1 MVAAAEKGRAC
12 AHWRGSSGLVPK
24 IQCAGREADAEQ
36 EFGAS
41 PVSDEPGE
49 NKFSSYTQCSTAKAV
64 WWRDRLSWGVR
75 AVIATWHSVER
86 LVAMSCWARLLSTS
100 ARASLLLLLG
110 SVLFSCSS
118 LSDTVPEFAL
128 TKIEESDIKD
138 DSGKEPVTED
148 DADPEDLEV
157 FYPTDQWQTLRPGQA
172 VPAGSHVRLNLQ
184 TGEREA
190 KLPDRENG
198 ESDTREE
205 RRRKRLGK
213 GDVNANSFT
222 SEELKKALAKMKESE
237 KAERKAREEEVRK
250 KFRPIEQ
257 LKEEFEKLNMKIE
270 TDYEIMVKLI
280 SKFNSSAS
288 TLDEKVAALY
298 DLEYYVHQVDNAK
311 DFLSMGG
318 LRLVI
323 EGLNSS
329 EASLKEHAAFVL
341 GAALSSNP
349 KVQIEAIEG
358 GALQKLMVILAT
370 EQPLAVKKKALFALS
385 SMLRHFPYAQ
395 QQFLK
400 LGGLQVL
407 RSLFRQKGMEPL
419 HVRVVT
425 LLYDLL
431 MEKMLLEDSQH
442 GEQMEEKIQQYQ
454 QVRLVPAVVEQGWCA
469 LVPNLLAMPEHDTR
483 EKVLKLVGV
492 LVAFCREHYRGDPAL
507 GTTLSLLRSEY
518 EELAAEEQR
527 EGDKDGYFR
536 ELLSSINTI
545 IQELR

>member
-1 MVAAAEKGRAC
+1 MSP
-12 AHWRGSSGLVPK
+12 W
-24 IQCAGREADAEQ
+24 AG
-36 EFGAS
+36 
-41 PVSDEPGE
+41 
-49 NKFSSYTQCSTAKAV
+49 
-64 WWRDRLSWGVR
+64 
-75 AVIATWHSVER
+75 
-86 LVAMSCWARLLSTS
+86 LLSTT
-100 ARASLLLLLG
+100 ARVSLLLLLG

-118 LSDTVPEFAL
+118 LGQRVPEFAL

-138 DSGKEPVTED
+138 DSGKELGTED

-172 VPAGSHVRLNLQ
+172 VPAGSHIRLNLQ

-198 ESDTREE
+198 ESGTREE
-205 RRRKRLGK
+205 KGRKRLGK
-213 GDVNANSFT
+213 VDLDANSFT
-222 SEELKKALAKMKESE
+222 SEELKKALAKIKESE

-318 LRLVI
+318 LQLVI

-341 GAALSSNP
+341 GAALSRFWTENQEKGKRGRASNP

-358 GALQKLMVILAT
+358 GALQKLLVILAT
-370 EQPLAVKKKALFALS
+370 EQPLAVRKKALFALS

-425 LLYDLL
+425 LLYDLI

-536 ELLSSINTI
+536 ELLGSINTI

>member
-1 MVAAAEKGRAC
+1 MSP
-12 AHWRGSSGLVPK
+12 W
-24 IQCAGREADAEQ
+24 AG
-36 EFGAS
+36 
-41 PVSDEPGE
+41 
-49 NKFSSYTQCSTAKAV
+49 
-64 WWRDRLSWGVR
+64 
-75 AVIATWHSVER
+75 
-86 LVAMSCWARLLSTS
+86 LLSTT
-100 ARASLLLLLG
+100 ARVSLLLLLG

-118 LSDTVPEFAL
+118 HRAPEFAL
-128 TKIEESDIKD
+128 TKIEESDMKD
-138 DSGKEPVTED
+138 DSGKELGTED

-213 GDVNANSFT
+213 VDVDANSFT

-358 GALQKLMVILAT
+358 GALQKLLVILAT
-370 EQPLAVKKKALFALS
+370 EQPLAVRKKALFALS

-425 LLYDLL
+425 LLYDLI

-454 QVRLVPAVVEQGWCA
+454 QGALPRGPRPGLRPQPPAQRVRGAGGRGAEGRGQGR
-469 LVPNLLAMPEHDTR
+469 LLQGAPGLCKHHHPGTE
-483 EKVLKLVGV
+483 VKLGV
-492 LVAFCREHYRGDPAL
+492 LSNSRDFRVTASLD
-507 GTTLSLLRSEY
+507 GTGAGTLWNKML
-518 EELAAEEQR
+518 
-527 EGDKDGYFR
+527 D
-536 ELLSSINTI
+536 
-545 IQELR
+545 

>member
-1 MVAAAEKGRAC
+1 MSP
-12 AHWRGSSGLVPK
+12 W
-24 IQCAGREADAEQ
+24 AG
-36 EFGAS
+36 
-41 PVSDEPGE
+41 
-49 NKFSSYTQCSTAKAV
+49 
-64 WWRDRLSWGVR
+64 
-75 AVIATWHSVER
+75 
-86 LVAMSCWARLLSTS
+86 LLSTT
-100 ARASLLLLLG
+100 ARVSLLLLLG

-118 LSDTVPEFAL
+118 LGQRVPEFAL

-138 DSGKEPVTED
+138 DSGKELGTED

-172 VPAGSHVRLNLQ
+172 VPAGSHIRLNLQ

-198 ESDTREE
+198 ESGTREE
-205 RRRKRLGK
+205 KGRKRLGK
-213 GDVNANSFT
+213 VDLDANSFT
-222 SEELKKALAKMKESE
+222 SEELKKALAKIKESE

-318 LRLVI
+318 LQLVI

-358 GALQKLMVILAT
+358 GALQKLLVILAT
-370 EQPLAVKKKALFALS
+370 EQPLAVRKKEDRGFNFQILCCVQCPVSPDWIPRPGWWPSPFLHMAAALGSSSDGFSALVLTTLHGSEAKSAFLPSAVLWPAIQKGDSSISNPPAATRKMENRNKGERGRRGCQLGSVRAERARPGPRVGSRAGPAEPRVPCPRRPGRPCATALSQPARVTGSAGLAPNCLLGSEPRPCGTAGCWALAGGVWGCTLTGPGPGLRNAMALS
-385 SMLRHFPYAQ
+385 SDC
-395 QQFLK
+395 
-400 LGGLQVL
+400 GGMGTSPLASKSPRRDQALLVVL
-407 RSLFRQKGMEPL
+407 DTPHPIVG
-419 HVRVVT
+419 VN
-425 LLYDLL
+425 
-431 MEKMLLEDSQH
+431 MEK
-442 GEQMEEKIQQYQ
+442 
-454 QVRLVPAVVEQGWCA
+454 
-469 LVPNLLAMPEHDTR
+469 
-483 EKVLKLVGV
+483 
-492 LVAFCREHYRGDPAL
+492 
-507 GTTLSLLRSEY
+507 
-518 EELAAEEQR
+518 
-527 EGDKDGYFR
+527 
-536 ELLSSINTI
+536 
-545 IQELR
+545 

>member
-1 MVAAAEKGRAC
+1 
-12 AHWRGSSGLVPK
+12 
-24 IQCAGREADAEQ
+24 
-36 EFGAS
+36 
-41 PVSDEPGE
+41 
-49 NKFSSYTQCSTAKAV
+49 
-64 WWRDRLSWGVR
+64 
-75 AVIATWHSVER
+75 
-86 LVAMSCWARLLSTS
+86 MSHWARLLS
-100 ARASLLLLLG
+100 AAAKVNLLVLVLPLLL
-110 SVLFSCSS
+110 SWSS
-118 LSDTVPEFAL
+118 LSDRVPEFAL

-138 DSGKEPVTED
+138 DSGTEPRGED

-157 FYPTDQWQTLRPGQA
+157 FYPTHQWQAIRAGQA

-190 KLPDRENG
+190 KLPESEIG
-198 ESDTREE
+198 KSDTREE

-213 GDVNANSFT
+213 VDVDSNSFT
-222 SEELKKALAKMKESE
+222 SQELKKALAKMKASE
-237 KAERKAREEEVRK
+237 KAESKAREEEVKK

-257 LKEEFEKLNMKIE
+257 LKEEFEKLNVKLE

-318 LRLVI
+318 LQLVI
-323 EGLNSS
+323 HGLNST
-329 EASLKEHAAFVL
+329 EAVLKEHAAFVL

-358 GALQKLMVILAT
+358 GALQKLLVILAT

-407 RSLFRQKGMEPL
+407 RSLFRQKGMDTL

-425 LLYDLL
+425 LLYDLI
-431 MEKMLLEDSQH
+431 MEKMLLENSQH
-442 GEQMEEKIQQYQ
+442 GDQTEEKIQQYQ
-454 QVRLVPAVVEQGWCA
+454 QVKLVPAVVEQDWC
-469 LVPNLLAMPEHDTR
+469 VVVSNLLAMPEHDTR
-483 EKVLKLVGV
+483 EKVLKMVGV
-492 LVAFCREHYRGDPAL
+492 LMTFCKERYQEDQAL
-507 GTTLSLLRSEY
+507 STTLSILRSEY

-527 EGDKDGYFR
+527 EGDRDGYFK
-536 ELLSSINTI
+536 ELLGSVNTI

>member
-1 MVAAAEKGRAC
+1 MLPLPDGCSHFGKVRSLSNLRLLCRLLVLLLSDRGGFATAWEAQSHNLLKG
-12 AHWRGSSGLVPK
+12 
-24 IQCAGREADAEQ
+24 E
-36 EFGAS
+36 
-41 PVSDEPGE
+41 
-49 NKFSSYTQCSTAKAV
+49 
-64 WWRDRLSWGVR
+64 RLGVC
-75 AVIATWHSVER
+75 R
-86 LVAMSCWARLLSTS
+86 LVAMSPWAGLLSTT
-100 ARASLLLLLG
+100 ARVSLLLLLG

-118 LSDTVPEFAL
+118 LGHRVPEFAL
-128 TKIEESDIKD
+128 TKIEESDMKD
-138 DSGKEPVTED
+138 DSGKEPGTED

-157 FYPTDQWQTLRPGQA
+157 FYPTDQWQTLRPEGPSNP
-172 VPAGSHVRLNLQ
+172 VPEPLMHSNKSIGTDSQVPFVNL
-184 TGEREA
+184 GLA
-190 KLPDRENG
+190 FLSVFVLSLFILYLHIWFLP
-198 ESDTREE
+198 S
-205 RRRKRLGK
+205 
-213 GDVNANSFT
+213 VS
-222 SEELKKALAKMKESE
+222 
-237 KAERKAREEEVRK
+237 KAREEEVRK

-358 GALQKLMVILAT
+358 GALQKLLVILAT
-370 EQPLAVKKKALFALS
+370 DQPLAVRKKALFALS

-425 LLYDLL
+425 LLYDLI

-507 GTTLSLLRSEY
+507 GTTLRLLRSEY

-536 ELLSSINTI
+536 ELLGSVNTI

>member
-1 MVAAAEKGRAC
+1 MEIFFSFTMPQQLHFFLSV
-12 AHWRGSSGLVPK
+12 
-24 IQCAGREADAEQ
+24 Q
-36 EFGAS
+36 E
-41 PVSDEPGE
+41 
-49 NKFSSYTQCSTAKAV
+49 
-64 WWRDRLSWGVR
+64 
-75 AVIATWHSVER
+75 
-86 LVAMSCWARLLSTS
+86 
-100 ARASLLLLLG
+100 SLW
-110 SVLFSCSS
+110 
-118 LSDTVPEFAL
+118 P
-128 TKIEESDIKD
+128 
-138 DSGKEPVTED
+138 
-148 DADPEDLEV
+148 
-157 FYPTDQWQTLRPGQA
+157 
-172 VPAGSHVRLNLQ
+172 
-184 TGEREA
+184 
-190 KLPDRENG
+190 
-198 ESDTREE
+198 
-205 RRRKRLGK
+205 RLGK
-213 GDVNANSFT
+213 VDVNANSFT

-257 LKEEFEKLNMKIE
+257 LKEEFEKLNMKME
-270 TDYEIMVKLI
+270 TDYEIMLKLI

-318 LRLVI
+318 LQLVI

-341 GAALSSNP
+341 GAALSRFIETGDYSSMQTVPWAFHQIAANLSCFEALQVFEQGDERKQQLTGNYLFLKKLLVTVNYLLFPQVSWVSSLQGSQWVLGSQWLLTTPSSALPAQCCDCKGPGACTSNP

-358 GALQKLMVILAT
+358 GALQKLLVILAT
-370 EQPLAVKKKALFALS
+370 EQPLAVRKKALFALS

-442 GEQMEEKIQQYQ
+442 GEQMEEKIQQYR
-454 QVRLVPAVVEQGWCA
+454 QVRLVPVVVEQGWCA
-469 LVPNLLAMPEHDTR
+469 LVPSLLAMPEHDTR

-492 LVAFCREHYRGDPAL
+492 LVGFCREHYQGDPAL

-536 ELLSSINTI
+536 ELLGSINTI

>member
-1 MVAAAEKGRAC
+1 
-12 AHWRGSSGLVPK
+12 
-24 IQCAGREADAEQ
+24 
-36 EFGAS
+36 
-41 PVSDEPGE
+41 
-49 NKFSSYTQCSTAKAV
+49 
-64 WWRDRLSWGVR
+64 
-75 AVIATWHSVER
+75 
-86 LVAMSCWARLLSTS
+86 
-100 ARASLLLLLG
+100 
-110 SVLFSCSS
+110 
-118 LSDTVPEFAL
+118 
-128 TKIEESDIKD
+128 
-138 DSGKEPVTED
+138 
-148 DADPEDLEV
+148 
-157 FYPTDQWQTLRPGQA
+157 QA

-190 KLPDRENG
+190 KLPDTENG
-198 ESDTREE
+198 QSDTREE
-205 RRRKRLGK
+205 RRRRRLGK
-213 GDVNANSFT
+213 VDVDANSFT
-222 SEELKKALAKMKESE
+222 SEELKKALAKMKASE

-311 DFLSMGG
+311 DFLSLGG
-318 LRLVI
+318 LQLVT
-323 EGLNSS
+323 EGLNNS

-349 KVQIEAIEG
+349 KVQIEAMEG
-358 GALQKLMVILAT
+358 GALQKLLVILAT
-370 EQPLAVKKKALFALS
+370 EQPLAVRKKVRSGAAPLGTAGFVLSSALFALS
-385 SMLRHFPYAQ
+385 SLLRHFPYAQ

-407 RSLFRQKGMEPL
+407 RSLFRHKGMEPL
-419 HVRVVT
+419 RVRVVT
-425 LLYDLL
+425 LLYDLI

-536 ELLSSINTI
+536 ELLGSVNTI

>member
-1 MVAAAEKGRAC
+1 
-12 AHWRGSSGLVPK
+12 
-24 IQCAGREADAEQ
+24 
-36 EFGAS
+36 
-41 PVSDEPGE
+41 
-49 NKFSSYTQCSTAKAV
+49 
-64 WWRDRLSWGVR
+64 
-75 AVIATWHSVER
+75 
-86 LVAMSCWARLLSTS
+86 VAMSQWAGLLST
-100 ARASLLLLLG
+100 AAKVNLLVLLL
-110 SVLFSCSS
+110 SVVFSWSS
-118 LSDTVPEFAL
+118 LSDRVPEFAL

-138 DSGKEPVTED
+138 DSGNEPVTED

-157 FYPTDQWQTLRPGQA
+157 FYPTHQWQTLRPGQA

-184 TGEREA
+184 TGAREA
-190 KLPDRENG
+190 KLADSENG
-198 ESDTREE
+198 KGDARGG
-205 RRRKRLGK
+205 RRKRLGK
-213 GDVNANSFT
+213 VDVDANSFT
-222 SEELKKALAKMKESE
+222 SQELKEALAKMKESE
-237 KAERKAREEEVRK
+237 KAERKAQEEEVRK
-250 KFRPIEQ
+250 KFRPMEQ
-257 LKEEFEKLNMKIE
+257 LKEEFEKLNMKME

-318 LRLVI
+318 LRLLL
-323 EGLNSS
+323 EGLNST
-329 EASLKEHAAFVL
+329 EAVLKEHAAFVL

-358 GALQKLMVILAT
+358 GALQKLLVILAT
-370 EQPLAVKKKALFALS
+370 EQPLAVRKKALFALS

-407 RSLFRQKGMEPL
+407 RSLFRQKGMETL

-425 LLYDLL
+425 LLYDLI
-431 MEKMLLEDSQH
+431 MEKMLLEGSQH
-442 GEQMEEKIQQYQ
+442 GEQMEEKIQQYR
-454 QVRLVPAVVEQGWCA
+454 QVRLVPAVVEQDWCA
-469 LVPNLLAMPEHDTR
+469 VVPNLLAMPEHDTR

-492 LVAFCREHYRGDPAL
+492 LMAFCREHYRGDPAL
-507 GTTLSLLRSEY
+507 GTTLGLLRSEY

-536 ELLSSINTI
+536 ELLGSINTI
-545 IQELR
+545 IQEL